1 MAKSLVTNG
10 TACERLE
17 VQWMAE
23 KGAQWSHGLEASL
36 CRKGTC
42 FLTLNLQ
49 IR

>member
-17 VQWMAE
+17 IQWTAE
-23 KGAQWSHGLEASL
+23 KGAQWCHGLEASL
-36 CRKGTC
+36 CRKGMG

-49 IR
+49 VR